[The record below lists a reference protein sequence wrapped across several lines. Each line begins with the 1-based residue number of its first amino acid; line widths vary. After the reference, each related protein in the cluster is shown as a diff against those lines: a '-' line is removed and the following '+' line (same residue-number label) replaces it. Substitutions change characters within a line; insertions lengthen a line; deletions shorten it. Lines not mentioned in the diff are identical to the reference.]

1 VYTIT
6 NTNRKHE
13 TKPCAKYTHSIQLNI
28 IKKLLVVFISSI
40 ISLVNINFI
49 HDTSM
54 IMTTLQ
60 YILLLK
66 NRYTLKYYRVGT
78 R

>member
-1 VYTIT
+1 MYTIS

-13 TKPCAKYTHSIQLNI
+13 TKPCAKCTHSNRLNT

-40 ISLVNINFI
+40 TSLVNINFI

-54 IMTTLQ
+54 IMTMLQ

-66 NRYTLKYYRVGT
+66 NIN
-78 R
+78 